1 MEHHQA
7 GPGIELA
14 RIELHGALPFLLHAP
29 RHERHLELAG
39 PLRLVADRVSEPGMV
54 ERVAVLE
61 LDGTLELADRLL
73 AVVVEG
79 RDAAEIVGGLGVAI
93 IGLLQREELRL
104 RLGMLRGVEELL
116 RALDGLGR
124 RG

>member
-1 MEHHQA
+1 
-7 GPGIELA
+7 
-14 RIELHGALPFLLHAP
+14 
-29 RHERHLELAG
+29 
-39 PLRLVADRVSEPGMV
+39 MV

-104 RLGMLRGVEELL
+104 RLGIFRGVEELL